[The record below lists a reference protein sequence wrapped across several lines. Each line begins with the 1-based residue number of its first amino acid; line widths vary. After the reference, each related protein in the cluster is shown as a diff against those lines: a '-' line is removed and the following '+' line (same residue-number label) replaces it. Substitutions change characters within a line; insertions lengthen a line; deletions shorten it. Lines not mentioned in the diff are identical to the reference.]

1 MPMRADSTAVAM
13 GGEPAIAAGN
23 APGILTGVE
32 EEARAYM
39 DAGCLFIAVGSDAGL
54 LARASEKIAQNFKS

>member
-1 MPMRADSTAVAM
+1 
-13 GGEPAIAAGN
+13 
-23 APGILTGVE
+23 
-32 EEARAYM
+32 M

>member
-1 MPMRADSTAVAM
+1 M